1 MVSEK
6 DTETKEEEQNENIF
20 NTWIESYT
28 AISKMWEESYLKLYK
43 PWLESTG
50 ELFEKAIDAA
60 SSNSSEK
67 YKEFY
72 DTWAKTFQGKVDLR
86 QVPTAETNKEIL
98 EKFLV
103 GAEKSTDI
111 YKNWIT
117 ELEENSRLTRE
128 ALQGETDPAKYK
140 EVYDLWIKSYA
151 KIFDELLTLPFRDN
165 IREMFEKYT
174 GIPDIYSDTF
184 IKISKLWNDSYTKLY
199 GAWMDSILELSKKS
213 EEISKGKGDP
223 EAYKEFYN
231 LWTNV
236 YQKTYGKLL
245 NVQSGPGEQ
254 LKLSEEKL
262 KATFETFAQ
271 STQVYTDLYKSWM
284 TTLEKLSIKSKEL
297 ARQPKNQ
304 DVYKET
310 CNLWIK
316 LYQKAFDSF
325 FDNMPTAGPFKEY
338 LAPVKN
344 MASIYMDNLKKMSDL
359 WVQSSGYRT

>member
-1 MVSEK
+1 MTESKRE
-6 DTETKEEEQNENIF
+6 DTEEKSGEQNENIF

-28 AISKMWEESYLKLYK
+28 AISRMWEESYLKLYK

-60 SSNSSEK
+60 SSNSQEK

-72 DTWAKTFQGKVDLR
+72 DTWTKTFQGKIDFGK
-86 QVPTAETNKEIL
+86 VPTAETNKEIL
-98 EKFLV
+98 EKLLT
-103 GAEKSTDI
+103 GAEKSTDV
-111 YKNWIT
+111 YKNWIK
-117 ELEENSRLTRE
+117 ELEDNSKLTRE
-128 ALQGETDPAKYK
+128 ALQGEADPTKYK

-199 GAWMDSILELSKKS
+199 GTWMESILELSKKS
-213 EEISKGKGDP
+213 EEISKGKGGP
-223 EAYKEFYN
+223 EAYKEFYMA
-231 LWTNV
+231 WTNV
-236 YQKTYGKLL
+236 YQKTYGKFL
-245 NVQSGPGEQ
+245 NVQSAKGDQ
-254 LKLSEEKL
+254 LKT
-262 KATFETFAQ
+262 TFENFAQ

-297 ARQPKNQ
+297 AAQPKNQ
-304 DVYKET
+304 EIYNEA
-310 CNLWIK
+310 CNMWIK

-325 FDNMPTAGPFKEY
+325 FDNMPTASPFKEY
-338 LAPVKN
+338 LVPIKN
-344 MASIYMDNLKKMSDL
+344 ITNIYMDNLKKMSDMC
-359 WVQSSGYRT
+359 VRSCGTIYRT